1 MSKNTDKIS
10 VIDNVPFSEN
20 DVLHRLTSLKPQELR
35 IDIERF
41 NGEKTFAVY
50 SSFSVG
56 DEASKY
62 TLQLGGYIGNA
73 GNNTLKETL
82 Q

>member
-10 VIDNVPFSEN
+10 VIDNVPLTGN
-20 DVLHRLTSLKPQELR
+20 DVLHRLTSLKAQELR

-41 NGEKTFAVY
+41 NGEKAFAVY
-50 SSFSVG
+50 SSFLSETRPVI
-56 DEASKY
+56 
-62 TLQLGGYIGNA
+62 T
-73 GNNTLKETL
+73 GNNTLKKTL

>member
-10 VIDNVPFSEN
+10 VIDNVPFTGN
-20 DVLHRLTSLKPQELR
+20 DVLHRLTSLKAQELR

-41 NGEKTFAVY
+41 NGEKTFPVY
-50 SSFSVG
+50 SSFLSETRPVI
-56 DEASKY
+56 
-62 TLQLGGYIGNA
+62 T
-73 GNNTLKETL
+73 GNNTLKKTL

>member
-10 VIDNVPFSEN
+10 VIDNVPFTGN
-20 DVLHRLTSLKPQELR
+20 DVLHRLTSLKAQELR

-41 NGEKTFAVY
+41 NGEKAFAVY
-50 SSFSVG
+50 SSFLSETRPVI
-56 DEASKY
+56 
-62 TLQLGGYIGNA
+62 T
-73 GNNTLKETL
+73 GNNTLKKTL

>member
-10 VIDNVPFSEN
+10 VIDNVPFTGN
-20 DVLHRLTSLKPQELR
+20 DVLHRLTSLKAQELR

-50 SSFSVG
+50 SSFLSETRPVI
-56 DEASKY
+56 
-62 TLQLGGYIGNA
+62 T
-73 GNNTLKETL
+73 GNNTLKKTL